1 MILYTVFYR
10 IIGTKKWCKIE
21 NVKGDGILS
30 ENSNRFFI
38 LEDETR
44 YEISCS
50 NIEFKFS
57 KERYL
62 SIVERMNNESGQD
75 IKINKN

>member
-1 MILYTVFYR
+1 MITYNVFYR
-10 IIGTKKWCKIE
+10 IVGKSRWNKIE
-21 NVKGDGILS
+21 NVKGDGIT
-30 ENSNRFFI
+30 ENQNRFFI

-44 YEISCS
+44 YEIPCS

-62 SIVERMNNESGQD
+62 LILERVNNESGQNV
-75 IKINKN
+75 KIDKH